1 MISISTKN
9 IPLNNFSTYKISCE
23 SVLTYTPLLSTSRGR
38 KKKLPLTWSRKVGV
52 GNMGREVD
60 PVKSAPAIP

>member
-23 SVLTYTPLLSTSRGR
+23 SVLTYTPLLSNFRGR
-38 KKKLPLTWSRKVGV
+38 KKTSFNVEQKSW
-52 GNMGREVD
+52 GRQYGEGG
-60 PVKSAPAIP
+60 